1 MMSHQLSSWQTA
13 NQYRVEGDVVYGVYQ
28 GCGFAV
34 SEEDGGKLFI
44 FMLSAGQNA
53 AFDDFENAL
62 VSTGGQLAEGQVGDV
77 ENYLAVFFDESRGNI
92 SNATMDQVLS
102 FTASQARNCGFR
114 VPNVCVKCG
123 AKATKRSFLNNMVQP
138 LCANCSAQ
146 NKQSRQASAPVPPP
160 VSPFVSSPEP
170 MVSQDD
176 QYARQYSPL
185 VPDSSKYDDTYDEYA
200 GMQPQYGNKGGYS
213 DPYGGTYNDEGYDDA
228 NSNAPIS
235 FDDTG
240 DEYRD
245 IMGNEGEN
253 FDNATDIGGSV
264 GMGFL
269 GALLGA
275 CIGVI
280 PYILIA
286 LIADFHMAALCFPA
300 GMLAV
305 LFYTFLHGRRVKGVG
320 MGVSIGVSVV
330 VSFVTMFI
338 AMVFSYVADTRTFGQ
353 ALSYVFS
360 EQLTFFLINSVFSI
374 LGSIFGAFFM
384 INKMD
389 DYCRD

>member
-200 GMQPQYGNKGGYS
+200 GMQ
-213 DPYGGTYNDEGYDDA
+213 
-228 NSNAPIS
+228 
-235 FDDTG
+235 G